1 MMTCYLNN
9 DGYSNLDYYIC
20 DMIQPSWFDLDIIRE
35 AMHEIEHVDRIEGLA
50 FYSSDRGVKSPQSLS
65 NGMKSLLLYA
75 NVPADNYMYKDG
87 IYVCNAA
94 INNNVIPFL
103 QRLSMVRDFPIAW
116 DIFIPLQSKLGVS
129 AKDAETGREFT
140 DVDEFLD
147 FYEGRYTL

>member
-9 DGYSNLDYYIC
+9 DGYSNLDYYIG
-20 DMIQPSWFDLDIIRE
+20 DMIKPSWFDLNIIRE
-35 AMHEIEHVDRIEGLA
+35 AMQEIEHVDRIEGLA
-50 FYSSDRGVKSPQSLS
+50 FYSSDHGVKSPQSLS

-75 NVPADNYMYKDG
+75 NVPADNYMYQDG
-87 IYVCNAA
+87 IYVCNAS
-94 INNNVIPFL
+94 IGDNVIPFL

-116 DIFIPLQSKLGVS
+116 DIFRPLKPELRIS
-129 AKDAETGREFT
+129 AKDAETGKEFT